1 MRSRSRMEEAEMNRA
16 TILKDSQGRFWRI
29 GIRCPAGHD
38 HNLPVDWTPPGM
50 ERSPENAGKPI
61 WGFNGD
67 LERPTLT
74 PSILWRTGHYAG
86 AMPLGE
92 CPICKRAQER
102 EHETFCV
109 VCHSFVRDGRIQFLP
124 DCTHAL
130 AGQTVDL
137 PEIEEAPK

>member
-1 MRSRSRMEEAEMNRA
+1 MRSRSGMEEAEMSRA

-50 ERSPENAGKPI
+50 ERSPENAGKPV

-67 LERPTLT
+67 LERPTFT
-74 PSILWRTGHYAG
+74 PSVLWTTGHD
-86 AMPLGE
+86 
-92 CPICKRAQER
+92 I
-102 EHETFCV
+102 
-109 VCHSFVRDGRIQFLP
+109 CHSFVRDGRIQFLP

-130 AGQTVDL
+130 ASQTVEL
-137 PEIEEAPK
+137 PEIEERPK